1 MSDTKKG
8 SIELARWL
16 CEDIA
21 GELEGEAYG
30 SVDVAEIL
38 SAEVERLRER
48 MTELEHQNAA
58 LKKENAA
65 LKAEC
70 IRVCELRFQATNEIY
85 YITYNAG
92 VRDCIAAIKDLGT
105 SHE

>member
-1 MSDTKKG
+1 MSDTLVKDEEGIIVKM
-8 SIELARWL
+8 SRQACNEAADLIEQQ
-16 CEDIA
+16 
-21 GELEGEAYG
+21 
-30 SVDVAEIL
+30 SAEI
-38 SAEVERLRER
+38 
-48 MTELEHQNAA
+48 
-58 LKKENAA
+58 AA